1 MQRGFNTKVMLIM
14 GIFSIVLTLSV
25 SLVNQHRWKDNLV
38 TSYMREVALVEDIIV
53 NAVSDADKAFQILDS
68 DIEKKM
74 REYSDLL
81 LKKYREN
88 PNVES
93 WDYQALKKEFGG
105 MDIYIIDDT
114 QTILYSSFPQDVGLN
129 FREKDGTLGPFAQIL
144 RDRLNG
150 NQFVA
155 DGLDQETNTGKL
167 KKYSYVPTHD
177 HKYLIELGLYLENNP
192 IFKSFNF
199 LEISNKLKEKY
210 SNISDITVFTT
221 SGKSIG
227 KSGEDGKSLL
237 VSDENR
243 PFFNKAVK
251 DKTVQEV
258 KRTVNGDPIT
268 YRYIPYSVQ
277 FETDVAK
284 HTNHRIIEIVYNE
297 KDLQNKLKQ
306 NNQIFLLQ
314 LLATIACALIIS
326 YIITRLVARPMYLAS
341 HDLLTGL
348 SNRAVFENSLMS
360 SIEKNKKKGRKTGLL
375 HIDLDNFKKVN
386 DTLGHEA
393 GDYFLKEVGRRIR
406 AVVHDPDDITARLGG
421 DEFVVILNNI
431 MDEQAASE
439 VARQI
444 IQELKRPIEIKGT
457 DVVKDFNITASIGIA
472 LAPDHAQDADELYS
486 CADQALYH
494 AKRTGKNTF
503 SVYNE
508 NTSAM

>member
-150 NQFVA
+150 KQFVA

-210 SNISDITVFTT
+210 SNINDITVFTT
-221 SGKSIG
+221 SGKAIG

-406 AVVHDPDDITARLGG
+406 TVVHDPDNITARLGG
-421 DEFVVILNNI
+421 DEFVVILNHI

-444 IQELKRPIEIKGT
+444 IKELKRPIEIKGT

>member
-1 MQRGFNTKVMLIM
+1 MHRGFKTKLMMIM
-14 GIFSIVLTLSV
+14 GFFSIVLTLSV
-25 SLVNQHRWKDNLV
+25 SLVNQHRWKDNLI
-38 TSYMREVALVEDIIV
+38 TSYMREVSLVEDIIV
-53 NAVSDADKAFQILDS
+53 NAVSDADKAFQMLDS

-74 REYSDLL
+74 SDYSDRL

-93 WDYQALKKEFGG
+93 WDYQALKNELDG

-114 QTILYSSFPQDVGLN
+114 QTILYSSFTKDVGLN
-129 FREKDGTLGPFAQIL
+129 FREKDGTLGPFAQLL
-144 RDRLNG
+144 RERLKG

-177 HKYLIELGLYLENNP
+177 HKYLIELGLYQENNP

-199 LEISNKLKEKY
+199 LEISSKLKEKY
-210 SNISDITVFTT
+210 SYINDIAVYTT
-221 SGKSIG
+221 SGKAIG

-237 VSDENR
+237 VADENR
-243 PFFNKAVK
+243 PIFNKAVH
-251 DKTVQEV
+251 DKIVQKV
-258 KRTVNGDPIT
+258 KRTIHGDPVT
-268 YRYIPYSVQ
+268 YRYVPYIVQ

-284 HTNHRIIEIVYNE
+284 HTDQRIIEIVYNE
-297 KDLQNKLKQ
+297 KDLKNKLKQ

-314 LLATIACALIIS
+314 LFATIACALMIS

-360 SIEKNKKKGRKTGLL
+360 SVEKNKKKGRKTGLL
-375 HIDLDNFKKVN
+375 HIDLDNFKKIN

-406 AVVHDPDDITARLGG
+406 SVVNDPNDITARLGG
-421 DEFVVILNNI
+421 DEFVIILNHV
-431 MDEQAASE
+431 MDENAASN
-439 VARQI
+439 VALQI
-444 IQELKRPIEIKGT
+444 IQELKRPIEIKGA
-457 DVVKDFNITASIGIA
+457 DVVKEYNITASIGIA
-472 LAPDHAQDADELYS
+472 LAPDHAQDSDELYN

-503 SVYNE
+503 SVYNK
-508 NTSAM
+508 A

>member
-1 MQRGFNTKVMLIM
+1 M
-14 GIFSIVLTLSV
+14 GLFSIVLTLSV
-25 SLVNQHRWKDNLV
+25 SLVNQHRGKDILI

-88 PNVES
+88 PDVGS

-105 MDIYIIDDT
+105 MDVYIIDDT
-114 QTILYSSFPQDVGLN
+114 QTILYSSFPKDVGLN

-150 NQFVA
+150 DQFVA

-210 SNISDITVFTT
+210 SNINDITVFTT
-221 SGKSIG
+221 SGKALG

-237 VSDENR
+237 VSTENR

-251 DKTVQEV
+251 DKSVQEI

-326 YIITRLVARPMYLAS
+326 YIITRLVAGPMYLAS

-393 GDYFLKEVGRRIR
+393 GDFFLKEVGRRIR
-406 AVVHDPDDITARLGG
+406 SVVHDPDDITARLGG
-421 DEFVVILNNI
+421 DEFVVILNHI
-431 MDEQAASE
+431 MDEHAASE

-472 LAPDHAQDADELYS
+472 LAPDHAKDADELYS
-486 CADQALYH
+486 CADHALYH

-508 NTSAM
+508 NTSAI

>member
-25 SLVNQHRWKDNLV
+25 SLVNQHRWKDNLI

-210 SNISDITVFTT
+210 SNINDITVFTT
-221 SGKSIG
+221 SGKAIG

-243 PFFNKAVK
+243 PFFNKAVNE
-251 DKTVQEV
+251 KTVQEV

-406 AVVHDPDDITARLGG
+406 SVVHDPDDITARLGG
-421 DEFVVILNNI
+421 DEFVVILNHI

-472 LAPDHAQDADELYS
+472 LAPDHAKDADELYS